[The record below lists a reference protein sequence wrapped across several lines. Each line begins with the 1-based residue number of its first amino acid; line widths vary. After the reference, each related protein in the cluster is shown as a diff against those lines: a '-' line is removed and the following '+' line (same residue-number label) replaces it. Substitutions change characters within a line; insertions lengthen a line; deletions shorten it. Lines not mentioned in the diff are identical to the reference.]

1 MKTSQ
6 AVTVQYDFL
15 PCTESGDPLFSVR
28 AGIPVDDALDQLSLM
43 FGATVDA
50 VELLTSEK
58 DTQHIPGALR
68 GSVHQMH
75 AQYALLQAIHGGLL
89 RHVDATSKASKS

>member
-6 AVTVQYDFL
+6 AVTAQYDFL

-28 AGIPVDDALDQLSLM
+28 AGIPLDDALDQLSLM
-43 FGATVDA
+43 FGSTVDA

-58 DTQHIPGALR
+58 ETQNIPGALR
-68 GSVHQMH
+68 SSVHMMS
-75 AQYALLQAIHGGLL
+75 AQYALIQAIHNGLIQ
-89 RHVDATSKASKS
+89 HNATTNEKASS